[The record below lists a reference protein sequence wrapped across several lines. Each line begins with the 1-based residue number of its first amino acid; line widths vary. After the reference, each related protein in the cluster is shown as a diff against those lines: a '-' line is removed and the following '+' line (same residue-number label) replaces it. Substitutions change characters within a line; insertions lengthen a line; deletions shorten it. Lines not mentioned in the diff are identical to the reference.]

1 VLPQGFIEH
10 PVMRQAIQDSA
21 WDVIGEMIHQASK
34 ALAHL
39 EVIEIDSLKG
49 NVNNENFLCRLS
61 DFE

>member
-21 WDVIGEMIHQASK
+21 WDVIGEMIHQLSK
-34 ALAHL
+34 EVAHCT
-39 EVIEIDSLKG
+39 VFEIDSLKG